1 MFSSASGWLDIAV
14 ERCDHECDQGQAK
27 VENTALVKC
36 HGMRC
41 QPSSDQL
48 SFAGPGLPS
57 GIVKRVEMLRLCS
70 NKRPSIRFYRLRRS
84 REWNDACR
92 YCQGVI
98 LCLPDLVVSN
108 IKSWENGDKQEQE
121 SRNEI
126 DATRDCKRPRAK
138 MDWRRSRYPDRTPVN
153 SAGGTSM
160 WRRLVPFSV

>member
-57 GIVKRVEMLRLCS
+57 GIECLSEGNQKSVLVLIGTVNYCNSASEQRATRIICKKKPAMSKGKRATS
-70 NKRPSIRFYRLRRS
+70 QKRPGS
-84 REWNDACR
+84 
-92 YCQGVI
+92 
-98 LCLPDLVVSN
+98 
-108 IKSWENGDKQEQE
+108 KSC
-121 SRNEI
+121 S
-126 DATRDCKRPRAK
+126 
-138 MDWRRSRYPDRTPVN
+138 
-153 SAGGTSM
+153 
-160 WRRLVPFSV
+160 